1 MIMLSLLQRVKMANV
16 CVNNQM
22 IASIEDGI
30 LAFIAFEPDDSNK
43 KIQKMAKK
51 ILNYRIFPD
60 HNDKMN
66 KNIMDMSYELLVVP
80 QFTLAA
86 NTKSG
91 NRPSFSSAADPIM
104 SKDLF
109 SLFLSMLTQE
119 YPKIHAGQFQ
129 ANMQVSLIN
138 DGPVTFFLKSIKIK

>member
-1 MIMLSLLQRVKMANV
+1 MLSLLQRVKMANV
-16 CVNNQM
+16 SVNNQM

-30 LAFIAFEPDDSNK
+30 LAFIAFEPDDSSSK
-43 KIQKMAKK
+43 LQKMAKK
-51 ILNYRIFPD
+51 ILTYRIFPD

-91 NRPSFSSAADPIM
+91 SRPSFSSAADPIM

-109 SLFLSMLTQE
+109 ALFLNMLTQE

-138 DGPVTFFLKSIKIK
+138 DGPVTFFLKVD

>member
-1 MIMLSLLQRVKMANV
+1 MLSLLQRVKMANV

-138 DGPVTFFLKSIKIK
+138 DGPVTFFLKVD

>member
-1 MIMLSLLQRVKMANV
+1 MLSLLQRVKMASV
-16 CVNNQM
+16 CTNNQM

-30 LAFIAFEPDDSNK
+30 LAFIAFEPNDSSNTL
-43 KIQKMAKK
+43 QKMAKK
-51 ILNYRIFPD
+51 MLAYRIFPD
-60 HNDKMN
+60 HYDRMN
-66 KNIMDMSYELLVVP
+66 KNILDMNYELLVVP

-91 NRPSFSSAADPIM
+91 TRPSFSSAADPIL

-109 SLFLSMLTQE
+109 SLFLKILKQD

-138 DGPVTFFLKSIKIK
+138 DGPVTFFLKVD

>member
-1 MIMLSLLQRVKMANV
+1 MLSLLQRVKMANV

-30 LAFIAFEPDDSNK
+30 LAFIAFEPDDSSNK
-43 KIQKMAKK
+43 LQKMAKK
-51 ILNYRIFPD
+51 ILTYRIFPD

-66 KNIMDMSYELLVVP
+66 KNIMDMSYELLIVP

-91 NRPSFSSAADPIM
+91 ARPSFSSAADPIL

-109 SLFLSMLTQE
+109 SLFLKILKQD

-138 DGPVTFFLKSIKIK
+138 DGPVTFFLKVD

>member
-1 MIMLSLLQRVKMANV
+1 MLSLLQRVKMANV

-30 LAFIAFEPDDSNK
+30 LAFIAFEPDDSSN
-43 KIQKMAKK
+43 ILQKMAKK
-51 ILNYRIFPD
+51 ILTYRIFPD

-91 NRPSFSSAADPIM
+91 SRPSYSSAADPIM

-109 SLFLSMLTQE
+109 SLFLNMLTQE
-119 YPKIHAGQFQ
+119 YPKILAGQFQ

-138 DGPVTFFLKSIKIK
+138 DGPVTFFLKVD

>member
-1 MIMLSLLQRVKMANV
+1 MLSLLQRVKMANV

-30 LAFIAFEPDDSNK
+30 LAFIAFERDDSSNK
-43 KIQKMAKK
+43 LQKMAKK
-51 ILNYRIFPD
+51 ILTYRIFPD
-60 HNDKMN
+60 HNVKMN
-66 KNIMDMSYELLVVP
+66 KNVIDMSYELLIVP

-91 NRPSFSSAADPIM
+91 SRPSFSSAADPIL

-109 SLFLSMLTQE
+109 SLFLKILKQD

-138 DGPVTFFLKSIKIK
+138 DGPVTFFLKVD

>member
-1 MIMLSLLQRVKMANV
+1 MVSLLQRVKMANV
-16 CVNNQM
+16 CVNNQI

-30 LAFIAFEPDDSNK
+30 LAFIAFEPDDSNNE
-43 KIQKMAKK
+43 IQKMAKK

-91 NRPSFSSAADPIM
+91 TRPSFSSAADPIL

-138 DGPVTFFLKSIKIK
+138 DGPVTFFLKVD

>member
-1 MIMLSLLQRVKMANV
+1 MLSLLQRVKMANV

-30 LAFIAFEPDDSNK
+30 LAFIAFEPDDSSNK
-43 KIQKMAKK
+43 LQKMAKK
-51 ILNYRIFPD
+51 ILTYRIFPD

-66 KNIMDMSYELLVVP
+66 KNIMDMSYELLIVP

-91 NRPSFSSAADPIM
+91 SRPSFSSAADPIM

-109 SLFLSMLTQE
+109 SLFLNMLTQE
-119 YPKIHAGQFQ
+119 YPKILAGQFQ

-138 DGPVTFFLKSIKIK
+138 DGPVTFFLKVD

>member
-1 MIMLSLLQRVKMANV
+1 MLSLLQRVKMANV

-91 NRPSFSSAADPIM
+91 SRPSFSSAADTIM

-138 DGPVTFFLKSIKIK
+138 DGPVTFFLKVD

>member
-1 MIMLSLLQRVKMANV
+1 MLSLLQRVKMANV

-43 KIQKMAKK
+43 KIQKMAK

-109 SLFLSMLTQE
+109 SLFLNMLTQE

-138 DGPVTFFLKSIKIK
+138 DGPVTFFLKVD

>member
-1 MIMLSLLQRVKMANV
+1 MLSLLQRVKMANV

-109 SLFLSMLTQE
+109 SLFLNMLTQE

-138 DGPVTFFLKSIKIK
+138 DGPVTFFLKVD

>member
-1 MIMLSLLQRVKMANV
+1 MLSLLQRVKMANV

-30 LAFIAFEPDDSNK
+30 LAFIAFERDDSSNK
-43 KIQKMAKK
+43 LQKMAKK
-51 ILNYRIFPD
+51 ILTYRIFPD

-91 NRPSFSSAADPIM
+91 SRPSFSSAADPIL

-109 SLFLSMLTQE
+109 SLFLKILKQD

-138 DGPVTFFLKSIKIK
+138 DGPVTFFLKVD

>member
-1 MIMLSLLQRVKMANV
+1 MLSLLQRVKMANV

-43 KIQKMAKK
+43 KLQKMAKK

-91 NRPSFSSAADPIM
+91 SRPSFSSAADPIM

-138 DGPVTFFLKSIKIK
+138 DGPVTFFLKVD

>member
-1 MIMLSLLQRVKMANV
+1 MLSLLQRVKMANV
-16 CVNNQM
+16 CVNNQT
-22 IASIEDGI
+22 IASIDDGI
-30 LAFIAFEPDDSNK
+30 LAFIAFEPDDSNN
-43 KIQKMAKK
+43 ILQKMAKK
-51 ILNYRIFPD
+51 ILTYRIFPD

-66 KNIMDMSYELLVVP
+66 KTIIDMSYELLVVP

-138 DGPVTFFLKSIKIK
+138 DGPVTFFLKVD

>member
-1 MIMLSLLQRVKMANV
+1 MLSLLQRVKMANV

-109 SLFLSMLTQE
+109 SLFLSMLTQK

-138 DGPVTFFLKSIKIK
+138 DGPVTFFLKVD

>member
-1 MIMLSLLQRVKMANV
+1 MLSLLQRVKMANV

-119 YPKIHAGQFQ
+119 YPKIHAGEFQ

-138 DGPVTFFLKSIKIK
+138 DGPVTFFLKVD

>member
-1 MIMLSLLQRVKMANV
+1 MLSLLQRVKMANV
-16 CVNNQM
+16 CVNNQV

-30 LAFIAFEPDDSNK
+30 LAFIAFEPDDSDSK
-43 KIQKMAKK
+43 LQKMANK

-91 NRPSFSSAADPIM
+91 SRPSFSSAADPIM

-109 SLFLSMLTQE
+109 SSFLKILKQE

-138 DGPVTFFLKSIKIK
+138 DGPVTFFLKVD

>member
-1 MIMLSLLQRVKMANV
+1 MLSLLQRVKMANV

-66 KNIMDMSYELLVVP
+66 KNIMDMNYELLVVP

-91 NRPSFSSAADPIM
+91 SRPSFSSAADPIM

-138 DGPVTFFLKSIKIK
+138 DGPVTFFLKVD

>member
-1 MIMLSLLQRVKMANV
+1 MLSLLQRVKMANV

-30 LAFIAFEPDDSNK
+30 LAFIAFEPDDSSN
-43 KIQKMAKK
+43 ILQKMAKK
-51 ILNYRIFPD
+51 ILTYRIFPD

-66 KNIMDMSYELLVVP
+66 KNIMDMSYELLIVP

-91 NRPSFSSAADPIM
+91 SRPSFSSAADPIL

-109 SLFLSMLTQE
+109 SLFLKILKQD

-138 DGPVTFFLKSIKIK
+138 DGPVTFFLKVD

>member
-1 MIMLSLLQRVKMANV
+1 MIMVSLLQRVKMANV
-16 CVNNQM
+16 CVNNQI

-30 LAFIAFEPDDSNK
+30 LAFIAFEPDDSNNE
-43 KIQKMAKK
+43 IQKMAKK

-138 DGPVTFFLKSIKIK
+138 DGPVTFFLKVD

>member
-1 MIMLSLLQRVKMANV
+1 MLSLLQRVKMANV
-16 CVNNQM
+16 CVNNQI

-138 DGPVTFFLKSIKIK
+138 DGPVTFFLKVD

>member
-1 MIMLSLLQRVKMANV
+1 MLSLLQRVKMANV

-30 LAFIAFEPDDSNK
+30 LAFIAFEPDDSSNK
-43 KIQKMAKK
+43 LQKMAKK
-51 ILNYRIFPD
+51 ILTYRIFPD

-91 NRPSFSSAADPIM
+91 SRPSFSSAADPIM

-109 SLFLSMLTQE
+109 SLFLNMLTQE
-119 YPKIHAGQFQ
+119 YPKILAGQFQ

-138 DGPVTFFLKSIKIK
+138 DGPVTYFLKVDKN

>member
-1 MIMLSLLQRVKMANV
+1 MLSLLQRVKMANV

-30 LAFIAFEPDDSNK
+30 LAFIAFEPDDSSN
-43 KIQKMAKK
+43 ILQKMAKK
-51 ILNYRIFPD
+51 ILTYRIFPD
-60 HNDKMN
+60 HNGKMN

-138 DGPVTFFLKSIKIK
+138 DGPVTFFLKVD

>member
-1 MIMLSLLQRVKMANV
+1 MLSLLQRVKMANV
-16 CVNNQM
+16 CVNNKM

-138 DGPVTFFLKSIKIK
+138 DGPVTFFLKVD

>member
-1 MIMLSLLQRVKMANV
+1 MLSLLQRVKMANV

-30 LAFIAFEPDDSNK
+30 LVFIAFEPDDSNK

-91 NRPSFSSAADPIM
+91 SRPSFSSAADPIM

-109 SLFLSMLTQE
+109 ALFLNMLTQE

-138 DGPVTFFLKSIKIK
+138 DGPVTFFLKVD

>member
-1 MIMLSLLQRVKMANV
+1 MLSLLQRVKMANV

-30 LAFIAFEPDDSNK
+30 LAFIAFEPDDSSNK
-43 KIQKMAKK
+43 LQKMAKK
-51 ILNYRIFPD
+51 ILTYRIFPD

-91 NRPSFSSAADPIM
+91 SRPSFSSAADPIM

-109 SLFLSMLTQE
+109 ALFLNMLTQE

-138 DGPVTFFLKSIKIK
+138 DGPVTFFLKVD

>member
-1 MIMLSLLQRVKMANV
+1 MLSLLQRVKMANV
-16 CVNNQM
+16 CVNNQI

-30 LAFIAFEPDDSNK
+30 LAFIAFEPDDSNN

-66 KNIMDMSYELLVVP
+66 KNIMDMNYELLVVP

-91 NRPSFSSAADPIM
+91 TRPSFSSAANPIM
-104 SKDLF
+104 SNDLF

-129 ANMQVSLIN
+129 KNMQVSLIN
-138 DGPVTFFLKSIKIK
+138 DGPVTFFLKVD

>member
-1 MIMLSLLQRVKMANV
+1 MLSLLQRVKMANV

-22 IASIEDGI
+22 IASIENGI
-30 LAFIAFEPDDSNK
+30 LVFIAFEPDDSSH
-43 KIQKMAKK
+43 KIHKMAKK
-51 ILNYRIFPD
+51 ILNHRIFPD

-91 NRPSFSSAADPIM
+91 SRPSFSSAADPIK

-109 SLFLSMLTQE
+109 SSFLKILKQE

-138 DGPVTFFLKSIKIK
+138 DGPVTFFLKVD

>member
-1 MIMLSLLQRVKMANV
+1 MLSLLQRVKMANV

-91 NRPSFSSAADPIM
+91 SRPSFSSAADPIM

-109 SLFLSMLTQE
+109 ALFLNMLTQE

-138 DGPVTFFLKSIKIK
+138 DGPVTFFLKVD

>member
-1 MIMLSLLQRVKMANV
+1 MLSLLQRVKMANV
-16 CVNNQM
+16 CVNNQL

-91 NRPSFSSAADPIM
+91 SRPSFSSAADPIM

-138 DGPVTFFLKSIKIK
+138 DGPVTFFLKVD

>member
-1 MIMLSLLQRVKMANV
+1 MLSLLQRVKMANV

-30 LAFIAFEPDDSNK
+30 LAFIAFEPDDSSNK
-43 KIQKMAKK
+43 LQKMAKK
-51 ILNYRIFPD
+51 ILTYRIFPD

-91 NRPSFSSAADPIM
+91 SRPSFSSAADPIM

-109 SLFLSMLTQE
+109 SLFLNMLTQE
-119 YPKIHAGQFQ
+119 YPKILAGQFQ

-138 DGPVTFFLKSIKIK
+138 DGPVTFFLKVD

>member
-30 LAFIAFEPDDSNK
+30 LAFIAFEPDDSSNK
-43 KIQKMAKK
+43 LQKMAKK
-51 ILNYRIFPD
+51 ILTYRIFPD

-91 NRPSFSSAADPIM
+91 SRPSFSSAADPIM

-109 SLFLSMLTQE
+109 ALFLNMLTQE

-138 DGPVTFFLKSIKIK
+138 DGPVTFFLKVD

>member
-1 MIMLSLLQRVKMANV
+1 MLSLLQRVKMANV

-30 LAFIAFEPDDSNK
+30 LVFIAFEPDDSNN

-91 NRPSFSSAADPIM
+91 SRPSFSSAADPIM

-138 DGPVTFFLKSIKIK
+138 DGPVTFFLKVD

>member
-1 MIMLSLLQRVKMANV
+1 MLSLLQRVKMANV

-30 LAFIAFEPDDSNK
+30 LVFIAFEPDDSNK

-138 DGPVTFFLKSIKIK
+138 DGPVTFFLKVD